1 MNNLK
6 RKSPPLLLGIL
17 TFSLMLLLNP
27 LSSVESKSGDPFQQQ
42 EESKSKPFKVV
53 VNLDYTEKQYK
64 EGVGKISIYY
74 EDSDGFKKTKTYNFD
89 EMIQR
94 AHPDHVKVKAKFPR
108 NSASHFEDYLIC
120 VETLNDGHDNCIN
133 DSRSPGVDK
142 ERVHLKI
149 P

>member
-1 MNNLK
+1 
-6 RKSPPLLLGIL
+6 
-17 TFSLMLLLNP
+17 MLLLNP
-27 LSSVESKSGDPFQQQ
+27 MNTATSKSADPFQQQ

-53 VNLDYTEKQYK
+53 VNLEYAEKQFK
-64 EGVGKISIYY
+64 EGVGKILVYY
-74 EDSDGFKKTKTYNFD
+74 EDSDGFMQK
-89 EMIQR
+89 
-94 AHPDHVKVKAKFPR
+94 AWPDNVKVKAKFPR

-120 VETLNDGHDNCIN
+120 VTTIKDGHDNCIN

>member
-1 MNNLK
+1 
-6 RKSPPLLLGIL
+6 
-17 TFSLMLLLNP
+17 MLLLNP
-27 LSSVESKSGDPFQQQ
+27 MNSVMSKSGDPFQQQ

-53 VNLDYTEKQYK
+53 VNLNYTEKQYK

-89 EMIQR
+89 EMMQR
-94 AHPDHVKVKAKFPR
+94 AHPDHVKVKAK
-108 NSASHFEDYLIC
+108 SASHFEDYLIC
-120 VETLNDGHDNCIN
+120 VKTLNDGHDNCIN

>member
-1 MNNLK
+1 M
-6 RKSPPLLLGIL
+6 
-17 TFSLMLLLNP
+17 LMLNP
-27 LSSVESKSGDPFQQQ
+27 MNSATSKSADPFQQQ

-53 VNLDYTEKQYK
+53 VNLEYTEKQYK
-64 EGVGKISIYY
+64 EGVGKISVYY
-74 EDSDGFKKTKTYNFD
+74 EDSDGFKKTKTYDFD
-89 EMIQR
+89 EMMQR
-94 AHPDHVKVKAKFPR
+94 AWPDHVKVKAKFPR

-120 VETLNDGHDNCIN
+120 VTKLEDGHDNCIN

>member
-6 RKSPPLLLGIL
+6 RKSPLLLLGIL

-27 LSSVESKSGDPFQQQ
+27 LSSVESKSGDQFQQQ

-53 VNLDYTEKQYK
+53 VNLEYTEKQYK
-64 EGVGKISIYY
+64 EGVGKISLYY
-74 EDSDGFKKTKTYNFD
+74 EDSDGFKKTKTYDFN
-89 EMIQR
+89 EMMQR
-94 AHPDHVKVKAKFPR
+94 AFPDHVKVKAKFPR

-120 VETLNDGHDNCIN
+120 VTTLKDGHDNCIN
-133 DSRSPGVDK
+133 DSRSPEVDK

>member
-1 MNNLK
+1 
-6 RKSPPLLLGIL
+6 
-17 TFSLMLLLNP
+17 MLILNP
-27 LSSVESKSGDPFQQQ
+27 VNSALSKSDDPFHQQ

-53 VNLDYTEKQYK
+53 VNLEYSEKQFK

-74 EDSDGFKKTKTYNFD
+74 EDSDGFKKTKKYDFD
-89 EMIQR
+89 ELMKR
-94 AHPDHVKVKAKFPR
+94 AWPDYVKVKAKFPR

-120 VETLNDGHDNCIN
+120 VKTLNVEHDNCIN

-142 ERVHLKI
+142 ERVHIKI